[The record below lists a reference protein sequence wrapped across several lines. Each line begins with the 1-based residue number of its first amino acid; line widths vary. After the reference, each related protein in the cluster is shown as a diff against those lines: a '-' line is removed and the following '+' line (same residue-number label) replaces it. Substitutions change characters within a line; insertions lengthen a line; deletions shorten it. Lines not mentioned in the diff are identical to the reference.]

1 MLWVWG
7 QQGTR
12 LLLGPEPMHQWE
24 VTATQLKTGL
34 INAQVLNHRLQA
46 ANHTWG
52 STQST
57 KLQEERLKPPCVSW
71 EVAANCI
78 HDTSSRKRSVQ
89 PLHTETWL
97 SSTSL
102 INRKTNKQTTT
113 KKQQINL
120 WSCFLMWRMIRIRF
134 MNSFCYMIRYSVQIL
149 SSSLSLSCRLQT

>member
-7 QQGTR
+7 QQGTH

-46 ANHTWG
+46 ANHTRG

-78 HDTSSRKRSVQ
+78 HDTSSRTRSVQ

-102 INRKTNKQTTT
+102 INHKTNKQQQKNT
-113 KKQQINL
+113 KKIFEVV
-120 WSCFLMWRMIRIRF
+120 FLMWRMIRIRF

>member
-102 INRKTNKQTTT
+102 INHKTNKQQ
-113 KKQQINL
+113 KKTANKSLKLFFNVKDDKNQIHE
-120 WSCFLMWRMIRIRF
+120 F
-134 MNSFCYMIRYSVQIL
+134 IL
-149 SSSLSLSCRLQT
+149 LHDSLFSSDSELLSESEL